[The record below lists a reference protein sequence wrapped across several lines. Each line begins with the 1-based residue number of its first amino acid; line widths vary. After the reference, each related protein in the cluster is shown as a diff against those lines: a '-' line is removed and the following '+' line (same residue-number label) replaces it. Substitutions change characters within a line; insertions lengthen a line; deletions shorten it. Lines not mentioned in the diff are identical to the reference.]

1 MTTKF
6 QNSIE
11 CAVVF
16 CGGKGSR
23 LGLIGKK
30 KNKSLLLVKNKPII
44 YYIICQLLK
53 SKIKKIIL
61 PLGFKGGDVKKY
73 VKKNFNKDI
82 SKFIFVDTGINTKL
96 SLRINKIKK
105 FIPINGS
112 TLLINGDTIFDFD
125 LIKFNKS
132 HIKSKKNISLAMFKI
147 KIDMGLIQIKNNKP
161 LKFKKSIFISN
172 LSSNKDD
179 FEAYAGLIF
188 LKSTYLKKFRFN
200 SKRDFE
206 LEMFNSS
213 INSDNVNLFRIDKNI
228 CFPIDNIKN
237 LDYANTQLKLID

>member
-1 MTTKF
+1 MNTNY

-11 CAVVF
+11 CAVIF

-23 LGLIGKK
+23 LGLIGKE

-44 YYIICQLLK
+44 YYIINQLLK

-61 PLGFKGGDVKKY
+61 PLGFKGNDVKKY
-73 VKKNFNKDI
+73 INKIFIKDI
-82 SKFIFVDTGINTKL
+82 SKFVFVNTGINSEL
-96 SLRINKIKK
+96 AIRINKIKR

-112 TLLINGDTIFDFD
+112 TLFINGDTIFDFD
-125 LIKFNKS
+125 LTKFYKS
-132 HIKSKKNISLAMFKI
+132 HIKSKKDISLATFKI

-161 LKFKKSIFISN
+161 LKFKKSIFISK

-179 FEAYAGLIF
+179 FEAYSGLIF
-188 LKSTYLKKFRFN
+188 LKSNYLRKFKFD

-213 INSDNVNLFRIDKNI
+213 INTDNVNLFRIDKNI

-237 LDYANTQLKLID
+237 LNYANNQLKLID